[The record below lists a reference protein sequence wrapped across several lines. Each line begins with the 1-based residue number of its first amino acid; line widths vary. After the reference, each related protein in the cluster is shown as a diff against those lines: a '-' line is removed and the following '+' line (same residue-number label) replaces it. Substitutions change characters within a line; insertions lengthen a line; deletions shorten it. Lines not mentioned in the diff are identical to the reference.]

1 MAHDQDPSNWTTI
14 GFTIG
19 GLLAGVSAAFG
30 FRRAPSEIHPEN
42 SEIQELKDR
51 VRDMMGELEHMKAA
65 RAEDAAMLQRL
76 EEKNDQVIIRIFE
89 KLETIGLSVN
99 TLQTQVQMI
108 PKTGHR

>member
-1 MAHDQDPSNWTTI
+1 MAHEQDPSNWTTI

-19 GLLAGVSAAFG
+19 GLLAGIAGAFG
-30 FRRAPSEIHPEN
+30 LRKAPSEKPSESI
-42 SEIQELKDR
+42 EIQELKDR
-51 VRDMMGELEHMKAA
+51 VRDMRGELEHMKTA
-65 RAEDAAMLQRL
+65 RAEDAATLQRL